1 MHVFRYQAL
10 KDIAKSDSSIER
22 VRISSSSPRVLQ
34 TERVSSS
41 SLLPGD
47 LVRLRSNMILPCDA
61 LLVMGKAL
69 MSEAMLTGESA
80 PIMKYPLPTNNNESC
95 LHPETERDKKYILFS
110 GTKVLQA
117 KCSPPPFSNND
128 AASLE
133 DASYI
138 WDLREDPD
146 SRVFPVAMVMRT
158 GFSTS
163 RGKLIR
169 AILYPKPAKF
179 NFEKQS
185 TSFIFVLVGF
195 LVVGGIVQIIIYAR
209 NGESAVTT
217 ILDLLNLITIAVPP
231 ALPLS
236 LSIGLQVDQS
246 LAFQV

>member
-1 MHVFRYQAL
+1 MKKQ
-10 KDIAKSDSSIER
+10 
-22 VRISSSSPRVLQ
+22 
-34 TERVSSS
+34 
-41 SLLPGD
+41 
-47 LVRLRSNMILPCDA
+47 SNKNKYACLTYSYLCTSMYV
-61 LLVMGKAL
+61 VMGSAL

-80 PIMKYPLPTNNNESC
+80 PVMKYALPPHDKDSC

-117 KCSPPPFSNND
+117 KCSPPPYTNKG
-128 AASLE
+128 AAH
-133 DASYI
+133 ATHI

-158 GFSTS
+158 GFSTC

-169 AILYPKPAKF
+169 AILYPKPTKF
-179 NFEKQS
+179 NFEQQG
-185 TSFIFVLVGF
+185 TRFIFVLVGF

-209 NGESAVTT
+209 NGESVMTT

-236 LSIGLQVDQS
+236 LSIGLQVSQS
-246 LAFQV
+246 FG